1 MGQDAQLRAPLGYH
15 KIPIDLRQTPK
26 DLERVPNLD
35 YVFLC
40 YKTDKMLALTERD
53 LLLFR
58 RLADLE
64 KTWVEK
70 TQAAQQA
77 DEYKAFLGI
86 NFNMELLVD
95 LARTVKEALLG
106 PLGDFYLEH
115 RQDILFDLTC
125 HLWSKYMLPILQKI
139 DLYTEMRHQRE
150 YPVDFVQNLDELIIQ
165 VKNNFCEAFN
175 IMHRILTRMNFVED
189 MIMYSK
195 FAIYLAS
202 LQEDLGE
209 FRSAVQTLRAAIGKV
224 VEYREERMKQTLDSR
239 ENPKTSMS
247 ITIDNKRIGDLETKI
262 QAVYETWE
270 QMILRKERDRERRAL
285 KEAGE
290 EELGKT
296 LEEDEGDEE

>member
-1 MGQDAQLRAPLGYH
+1 MGYH

-53 LLLFR
+53 LLLFQ

-70 TQAAQQA
+70 AQAAQQA

-150 YPVDFVQNLDELIIQ
+150 YPVDFIQNLDELII
-165 VKNNFCEAFN
+165 
-175 IMHRILTRMNFVED
+175 
-189 MIMYSK
+189 
-195 FAIYLAS
+195 
-202 LQEDLGE
+202 
-209 FRSAVQTLRAAIGKV
+209 
-224 VEYREERMKQTLDSR
+224 
-239 ENPKTSMS
+239 
-247 ITIDNKRIGDLETKI
+247 
-262 QAVYETWE
+262 
-270 QMILRKERDRERRAL
+270 
-285 KEAGE
+285 
-290 EELGKT
+290 
-296 LEEDEGDEE
+296 

>member
-1 MGQDAQLRAPLGYH
+1 LGYH

-40 YKTDKMLALTERD
+40 YKTDKTLALTERD

-70 TQAAQQA
+70 AQAAQQA

-150 YPVDFVQNLDELIIQ
+150 YPVDFIQNLDELII
-165 VKNNFCEAFN
+165 
-175 IMHRILTRMNFVED
+175 
-189 MIMYSK
+189 
-195 FAIYLAS
+195 
-202 LQEDLGE
+202 
-209 FRSAVQTLRAAIGKV
+209 
-224 VEYREERMKQTLDSR
+224 
-239 ENPKTSMS
+239 
-247 ITIDNKRIGDLETKI
+247 
-262 QAVYETWE
+262 
-270 QMILRKERDRERRAL
+270 
-285 KEAGE
+285 
-290 EELGKT
+290 
-296 LEEDEGDEE
+296 

>member
-1 MGQDAQLRAPLGYH
+1 MGYH

-40 YKTDKMLALTERD
+40 YKTDKTLALTERD

-70 TQAAQQA
+70 AQAAQQA

-125 HLWSKYMLPILQKI
+125 HLWSKYMLPIL
-139 DLYTEMRHQRE
+139 
-150 YPVDFVQNLDELIIQ
+150 
-165 VKNNFCEAFN
+165 
-175 IMHRILTRMNFVED
+175 
-189 MIMYSK
+189 
-195 FAIYLAS
+195 
-202 LQEDLGE
+202 
-209 FRSAVQTLRAAIGKV
+209 
-224 VEYREERMKQTLDSR
+224 
-239 ENPKTSMS
+239 
-247 ITIDNKRIGDLETKI
+247 
-262 QAVYETWE
+262 
-270 QMILRKERDRERRAL
+270 
-285 KEAGE
+285 
-290 EELGKT
+290 
-296 LEEDEGDEE
+296 

>member
-1 MGQDAQLRAPLGYH
+1 MGYH

-40 YKTDKMLALTERD
+40 YKTDKTLALTERD

-70 TQAAQQA
+70 AQAAQQA

-150 YPVDFVQNLDELIIQ
+150 YPVDFIQNLDELII
-165 VKNNFCEAFN
+165 
-175 IMHRILTRMNFVED
+175 
-189 MIMYSK
+189 
-195 FAIYLAS
+195 
-202 LQEDLGE
+202 
-209 FRSAVQTLRAAIGKV
+209 
-224 VEYREERMKQTLDSR
+224 
-239 ENPKTSMS
+239 
-247 ITIDNKRIGDLETKI
+247 
-262 QAVYETWE
+262 
-270 QMILRKERDRERRAL
+270 
-285 KEAGE
+285 
-290 EELGKT
+290 
-296 LEEDEGDEE
+296 

>member
-1 MGQDAQLRAPLGYH
+1 MGYH

-70 TQAAQQA
+70 AQAAQQA

-150 YPVDFVQNLDELIIQ
+150 YPVDFIQNLDELII
-165 VKNNFCEAFN
+165 
-175 IMHRILTRMNFVED
+175 
-189 MIMYSK
+189 
-195 FAIYLAS
+195 
-202 LQEDLGE
+202 
-209 FRSAVQTLRAAIGKV
+209 
-224 VEYREERMKQTLDSR
+224 
-239 ENPKTSMS
+239 
-247 ITIDNKRIGDLETKI
+247 
-262 QAVYETWE
+262 
-270 QMILRKERDRERRAL
+270 
-285 KEAGE
+285 
-290 EELGKT
+290 
-296 LEEDEGDEE
+296 

>member
-1 MGQDAQLRAPLGYH
+1 MGYH

-70 TQAAQQA
+70 AQAAQQA

-139 DLYTEMRHQRE
+139 DLYTEMRH
-150 YPVDFVQNLDELIIQ
+150 
-165 VKNNFCEAFN
+165 
-175 IMHRILTRMNFVED
+175 
-189 MIMYSK
+189 
-195 FAIYLAS
+195 
-202 LQEDLGE
+202 
-209 FRSAVQTLRAAIGKV
+209 
-224 VEYREERMKQTLDSR
+224 
-239 ENPKTSMS
+239 
-247 ITIDNKRIGDLETKI
+247 
-262 QAVYETWE
+262 
-270 QMILRKERDRERRAL
+270 
-285 KEAGE
+285 
-290 EELGKT
+290 
-296 LEEDEGDEE
+296 

>member
-1 MGQDAQLRAPLGYH
+1 MGYH

-40 YKTDKMLALTERD
+40 YKTEKMLALTERD

-70 TQAAQQA
+70 AQAAQQA

-150 YPVDFVQNLDELIIQ
+150 YPVDFIQNLDELII
-165 VKNNFCEAFN
+165 
-175 IMHRILTRMNFVED
+175 
-189 MIMYSK
+189 
-195 FAIYLAS
+195 
-202 LQEDLGE
+202 
-209 FRSAVQTLRAAIGKV
+209 
-224 VEYREERMKQTLDSR
+224 
-239 ENPKTSMS
+239 
-247 ITIDNKRIGDLETKI
+247 
-262 QAVYETWE
+262 
-270 QMILRKERDRERRAL
+270 
-285 KEAGE
+285 
-290 EELGKT
+290 
-296 LEEDEGDEE
+296 

>member
-1 MGQDAQLRAPLGYH
+1 MGYH

-26 DLERVPNLD
+26 GLERVPNLD

-40 YKTDKMLALTERD
+40 YKTDKTLALTERD

-70 TQAAQQA
+70 AQAAQQA

-115 RQDILFDLTC
+115 RQDILFDITC

-150 YPVDFVQNLDELIIQ
+150 YPVDFIQNLDELII
-165 VKNNFCEAFN
+165 
-175 IMHRILTRMNFVED
+175 
-189 MIMYSK
+189 
-195 FAIYLAS
+195 
-202 LQEDLGE
+202 
-209 FRSAVQTLRAAIGKV
+209 
-224 VEYREERMKQTLDSR
+224 
-239 ENPKTSMS
+239 
-247 ITIDNKRIGDLETKI
+247 
-262 QAVYETWE
+262 
-270 QMILRKERDRERRAL
+270 
-285 KEAGE
+285 
-290 EELGKT
+290 
-296 LEEDEGDEE
+296 

>member
-1 MGQDAQLRAPLGYH
+1 
-15 KIPIDLRQTPK
+15 
-26 DLERVPNLD
+26 
-35 YVFLC
+35 
-40 YKTDKMLALTERD
+40 MLALTERD

-70 TQAAQQA
+70 AQAAQQA

-150 YPVDFVQNLDELIIQ
+150 YPVDFIQNLDELII
-165 VKNNFCEAFN
+165 
-175 IMHRILTRMNFVED
+175 
-189 MIMYSK
+189 
-195 FAIYLAS
+195 
-202 LQEDLGE
+202 
-209 FRSAVQTLRAAIGKV
+209 
-224 VEYREERMKQTLDSR
+224 
-239 ENPKTSMS
+239 
-247 ITIDNKRIGDLETKI
+247 
-262 QAVYETWE
+262 
-270 QMILRKERDRERRAL
+270 
-285 KEAGE
+285 
-290 EELGKT
+290 
-296 LEEDEGDEE
+296 

>member
-1 MGQDAQLRAPLGYH
+1 LGYH

-70 TQAAQQA
+70 AQAAQQA

-150 YPVDFVQNLDELIIQ
+150 YPVDFIQNLDELII
-165 VKNNFCEAFN
+165 
-175 IMHRILTRMNFVED
+175 
-189 MIMYSK
+189 
-195 FAIYLAS
+195 
-202 LQEDLGE
+202 
-209 FRSAVQTLRAAIGKV
+209 
-224 VEYREERMKQTLDSR
+224 
-239 ENPKTSMS
+239 
-247 ITIDNKRIGDLETKI
+247 
-262 QAVYETWE
+262 
-270 QMILRKERDRERRAL
+270 
-285 KEAGE
+285 
-290 EELGKT
+290 
-296 LEEDEGDEE
+296 